1 MSNNQE
7 QYKFHKMRPH
17 VIKNPNEQIV
27 YQKEAQQTNQINQ
40 QQNNNFQNPMINI
53 PSQGV
58 QIQNNNYEIPQNV
71 VENPTINIPNYNLA
85 EIQQNNSN
93 PQLSIMLSKQE
104 DLHMPGNDKNSNQ
117 FPVTAQSIV
126 IPKEG
131 EEKMQVLEEKI
142 ISQSVEESGQN
153 NNNQNFFENASSQ
166 NEGNQS
172 IPQFAFENSNQNFN
186 LNNDGL
192 NNNMI
197 SGNNGN
203 VMPSH
208 DNMINLQN
216 NLNNNNEGINPS
228 DMNSKMMNK
237 HIKEENQYK
246 KVNKGDINM
255 ANNMNNNLDNNML
268 NNITSNTIN
277 MNNNMGNNLNHNINN
292 NMNNQILSNDFNY
305 GMGNNLQNIDNY
317 QQPNLMNTKYKKLNP
332 SNNNAVEEIP
342 KTDKKDE
349 NSLNFSVFDQNNFET
364 INKGNDKSQPIID
377 NSKNQN
383 SNNVMVIDDNQ
394 FNNNNQFNNFQQL
407 NKIENS
413 NDNQNSNNVM
423 VTDDN
428 QFNNNNQFNN
438 FQQLNKIENS
448 NNNQNPNN
456 VMVTDDNQFNNN
468 NKFNNFQQLNKIEN
482 SNNDQNSDN
491 VMVTDDNQ
499 FNNNN
504 QFNNFQQL
512 NKIENSNNNQYKDI
526 SKLPNSNMYNI
537 NNNQQ
542 ENNVFQKNNQ
552 NNIFSGNNIIQ
563 NNPNNDNFE
572 SNNINQ
578 GITNNNQ
585 NISSKNKKKQN
596 ISNNN
601 NQIISNKHNINK
613 NISNNNNNKFMNIL
627 NNNNKNQNIS
637 NNNDINQ
644 DILNNN
650 INQNIPNNN
659 NFINILNNNNQN
671 ISNNNNNIPNF
682 SNNNNNQEII
692 NNDNNQN
699 LFNNNMNQNIPNNN
713 NFMMKNNNINQN
725 IQKNNNFFHNNQK
738 NNAIQ
743 NIPGDN
749 NQKNIQGNLN
759 INNKKNNNLLAPA
772 VPANTKYS
780 FSRYT
785 KAPLTG
791 LINMG
796 DTSYLNATLQII
808 GNLRNFASYFVN
820 PINVMYI
827 QNNYQTIP
835 LSFVFQRLFYHLY
848 PYPEK
853 HDREKYKPEYVKN
866 VIARKNKI
874 YATNKRRNPNELIS
888 FILNNLHFELN
899 KNKGSNQ
906 QFNINNNN
914 KDNVIMYGCQNYLNK
929 NNSAIFN
936 LLNWFEIKEKKCSQ
950 CNNSTFHLNTF
961 NIFELDILGAY
972 SYRKNPI
979 TINDCLDL
987 YSFLRQ
993 QTLFCIT
1000 CRKYTKILNK
1010 SQIYSSPN
1018 TFIFSLDRKNLDQN
1032 YMNIPFNLTEKLN
1045 LNNYIENK
1053 DSPTNYQLIGV
1064 LSFYVNENKYISFC
1078 LSPVDKM
1085 WYVYNDEKVEPT
1097 NINSIIQLH
1106 NFGKKFIPC
1115 LLVYKS
1121 VTQNS

>member
-1 MSNNQE
+1 
-7 QYKFHKMRPH
+7 
-17 VIKNPNEQIV
+17 
-27 YQKEAQQTNQINQ
+27 
-40 QQNNNFQNPMINI
+40 
-53 PSQGV
+53 
-58 QIQNNNYEIPQNV
+58 
-71 VENPTINIPNYNLA
+71 
-85 EIQQNNSN
+85 
-93 PQLSIMLSKQE
+93 
-104 DLHMPGNDKNSNQ
+104 
-117 FPVTAQSIV
+117 
-126 IPKEG
+126 
-131 EEKMQVLEEKI
+131 
-142 ISQSVEESGQN
+142 
-153 NNNQNFFENASSQ
+153 
-166 NEGNQS
+166 
-172 IPQFAFENSNQNFN
+172 
-186 LNNDGL
+186 
-192 NNNMI
+192 
-197 SGNNGN
+197 
-203 VMPSH
+203 
-208 DNMINLQN
+208 
-216 NLNNNNEGINPS
+216 
-228 DMNSKMMNK
+228 
-237 HIKEENQYK
+237 
-246 KVNKGDINM
+246 
-255 ANNMNNNLDNNML
+255 
-268 NNITSNTIN
+268 
-277 MNNNMGNNLNHNINN
+277 
-292 NMNNQILSNDFNY
+292 
-305 GMGNNLQNIDNY
+305 
-317 QQPNLMNTKYKKLNP
+317 
-332 SNNNAVEEIP
+332 
-342 KTDKKDE
+342 
-349 NSLNFSVFDQNNFET
+349 
-364 INKGNDKSQPIID
+364 
-377 NSKNQN
+377 
-383 SNNVMVIDDNQ
+383 
-394 FNNNNQFNNFQQL
+394 
-407 NKIENS
+407 
-413 NDNQNSNNVM
+413 
-423 VTDDN
+423 
-428 QFNNNNQFNN
+428 
-438 FQQLNKIENS
+438 
-448 NNNQNPNN
+448 
-456 VMVTDDNQFNNN
+456 
-468 NKFNNFQQLNKIEN
+468 
-482 SNNDQNSDN
+482 
-491 VMVTDDNQ
+491 
-499 FNNNN
+499 
-504 QFNNFQQL
+504 
-512 NKIENSNNNQYKDI
+512 
-526 SKLPNSNMYNI
+526 
-537 NNNQQ
+537 
-542 ENNVFQKNNQ
+542 
-552 NNIFSGNNIIQ
+552 
-563 NNPNNDNFE
+563 
-572 SNNINQ
+572 
-578 GITNNNQ
+578 
-585 NISSKNKKKQN
+585 
-596 ISNNN
+596 
-601 NQIISNKHNINK
+601 
-613 NISNNNNNKFMNIL
+613 MNIL

-899 KNKGSNQ
+899 KNKGNNQ
-906 QFNINNNN
+906 QFNIQINN
-914 KDNVIMYGCQNYLNK
+914 KDNVIMYGCQNYVNK
-929 NNSAIFN
+929 NNSEIFN
-936 LLNWFEIKEKKCSQ
+936 LLNWFEIKEKRCSQ

-1032 YMNIPFNLTEKLN
+1032 YLNIPFNLTEKIN

-1053 DSPTNYQLIGV
+1053 DLPTNYQLIGV

-1078 LSPVDKM
+1078 LSPVDKK